1 MTVSI
6 LDLHCLNAVT
16 DDYED
21 VASIVDEVRRTSHGN
36 VSREEV
42 VAALVNMLAEKLVA
56 AYAFEPQGSRFVIA
70 DSVGEQVA
78 EMWFRITPVGHR
90 ELDANWVDA

>member
-21 VASIVDEVRRTSHGN
+21 VASIIDEVRRTSHGN
-36 VSREEV
+36 VSRGEV
-42 VAALVNMLAEKLVA
+42 VAALVEMHAEGLVA
-56 AYAFEPQGSRFVIA
+56 AYGFEPQGSRFVIA
-70 DSVGEQVA
+70 DSVGELA
-78 EMWFRITPVGHR
+78 DEMWFRIAPVGQR
-90 ELDANWVDA
+90 ELEVNWVDA